1 MKYIKRCLLAVVV
14 LVALLLIALFIITTF
29 YKKEIAEVLVKHL
42 KTNFALTL
50 KAEDV
55 DVSLFENFPQ
65 ASVSLKDIS
74 IDNDLHPASVSLL
87 RAGKV
92 TVSFNLRKLVKK
104 QFEVKAVSIE
114 TATLNLVTNEDG
126 SKNFEFKKRDSLTA
140 SGPGLDFDIHKVSI
154 RQTEFSFTNKER
166 GQHIAFLL
174 ADNVL
179 KMKKHA
185 EGFDFGLKGNVKIAG
200 LLFNSS
206 KGAFLKET
214 DVLLDLEG
222 VLFKETKSCFIRDP
236 SFVEIEGMTYA
247 VNSFVRLGEEKS
259 LALKVSAKDL
269 SYQKG
274 VKLVNP
280 KIARILS
287 NFSIS
292 KPFDIDFLLFTKLG
306 QRQEPVVL
314 VKVNTAHNHVSIG
327 NSKVS
332 YDDVS
337 FNGLVLSLDSSMT
350 KGDPEQALVRFSG
363 IKGTIYEVPFTASVK
378 LHNFENPKVAI
389 DAALFIDAQKVKLKA
404 SEEFDLRGKCIAHL
418 SYSGAASK
426 INKKEFLSSDVKLR
440 ASLAFKDFSYKEK
453 HKPYVYV
460 VNGKAN
466 ITNSDMTF
474 NNLVLKTNGGSVSL
488 KGKVEQFTPYVLG
501 LGNGLKIN
509 LEAYTNEFNLNP
521 FMKAASGKDT
531 SRVAG
536 KSQAKTVKKID
547 DQSVFD
553 FNVSLRAKRML
564 IRKVVAEDVT
574 MNLAY
579 KNSLLNLRSVHM
591 NTCGG
596 KLKVSGTI
604 QNLET
609 VKATIAVDNI
619 NVTTLFEQFED
630 FGQQAIQSKHLRGK
644 ISLQANFNASLD
656 DKVEIVPSS
665 MLGEVTLKLREG
677 HLLEYDPLQNVSN
690 FIFHNRDFN
699 DITFSEINERFRLN
713 GYEMQIEELEVA
725 SNILNLFV
733 SGTYNFK
740 SHSNINLVIPWSNLK
755 RRGKHYIPKSS
766 GMTAD
771 ETKGLKL
778 NYSGQSKKMKLS
790 LGHK

>member
-14 LVALLLIALFIITTF
+14 LVALILTALFIITTF
-29 YKKEIAEVLVKHL
+29 YKKEIAEVLAEHL

-55 DVSLFENFPQ
+55 DVSLFENFPE

-74 IDNDLHPASVSLL
+74 IDNDLHPASEPLL

-92 TVSFNLRKLVKK
+92 TVSFNLRKLLKK

-114 TATLNLVTNEDG
+114 TATINLVTNDDG
-126 SKNFEFKKRDSLTA
+126 SKNFEFKKRDSLAAT
-140 SGPGLDFDIHKVSI
+140 GPGLDFDIHKVSI

-174 ADNVL
+174 ADDVL

-185 EGFDFGLKGNVKIAG
+185 EGFDFGLKGTVKVAG
-200 LLFNSS
+200 LLFKPS

-214 DVLLDLEG
+214 DALLNLEG
-222 VLFKETKSCFIRDP
+222 VLFKDTKSCFIHDP
-236 SFVEIEGMTYA
+236 SFVEIEGTKYA
-247 VNSFVRLGEEKS
+247 LNSFIRLGEEKS

-269 SYQKG
+269 SYEKG

-280 KIARILS
+280 KIAKILS
-287 NFSIS
+287 NFTIS
-292 KPFDIDFLLFTKLG
+292 KPFDIDFLLLTQLG
-306 QRQEPVVL
+306 QRQEPVVM
-314 VKVNTAHNHVSIG
+314 VKMNSAHNHVSIG
-327 NSKVS
+327 NSKIS

-337 FNGLVLSLDSSMT
+337 FKGLVLSLDSSMT
-350 KGDPEQALVRFSG
+350 KGDSEQAVVRFSG
-363 IKGTIYEVPFTASVK
+363 IKGTIYEVPFRASVK
-378 LHNFENPKVAI
+378 LLNFENPHVAI
-389 DAALFIDAQKVKLKA
+389 NASLFIDAQKVKLKA
-404 SEEFDLRGKCIAHL
+404 AEEFDLRGKCIAKL
-418 SYSGAASK
+418 SYSGAAAK
-426 INKKEFLSSDVKLR
+426 INKNEFLSKDVKLR

-453 HKPYVYV
+453 GKPYVYV
-460 VNGKAN
+460 INGKAN
-466 ITNSDMTF
+466 IVNSDMAF
-474 NNLVLKTNGGSVSL
+474 NNLVLRTNGGQVSL
-488 KGKVEQFTPYVLG
+488 KGKVEQFTPYALG
-501 LGNGLKIN
+501 LGNSLKIN
-509 LEAYTNEFNLNP
+509 LEAYTTEFNLNP
-521 FMKAASGKDT
+521 FMRSSSGKDT
-531 SRVAG
+531 DPVAG
-536 KSQAKTVKKID
+536 KAQAKAVKKID

-553 FNVSLRAKRML
+553 FNVSFRAKRML

-579 KNSLLNLRSVHM
+579 KNSLLNLRHVHM

-596 KLKVSGTI
+596 SLSINGTI
-604 QNLET
+604 QDLET
-609 VKATIAVDNI
+609 VKANIAVDNI
-619 NVTTLFEQFED
+619 NVTTLFEQFEN
-630 FGQQAIQSKHLRGK
+630 FGQQAIQSKHLRGR
-644 ISLQANFNASLD
+644 ISLHANFNARLD
-656 DKVEIVPSS
+656 EKIEIIPSS
-665 MLGEVTLKLREG
+665 MLGDVRLKLREG
-677 HLLEYDPLQNVSN
+677 HLMEYEPLQNVSN

-713 GYEMQIEELEVA
+713 GYEMQIEELEIA

-740 SHSNINLVIPWSNLK
+740 SQSNINLVIPWSNLK

-771 ETKGLKL
+771 EAKGLKL
-778 NYSGQSKKMKLS
+778 NYSGESKKMKLS

>member
-1 MKYIKRCLLAVVV
+1 MLAVVV
-14 LVALLLIALFIITTF
+14 LVALLLTALFVITTF
-29 YKKEIAEVLVKHL
+29 YKKEIAEVLAKHL

-50 KAEDV
+50 KAADV

-74 IDNDLHPASVSLL
+74 IDNDLHPASEPLL

-92 TVSFNLRKLVKK
+92 TVSFSLRKLVKK

-114 TATLNLVTNEDG
+114 TATINLVTNEDG
-126 SKNFEFKKRDSLTA
+126 SKNFEFKKRDSLA
-140 SGPGLDFDIHKVSI
+140 AAGPGLDFDIHKVSI
-154 RQTEFSFTNKER
+154 SQTEFSFTNKER

-174 ADNVL
+174 EDHVL

-185 EGFDFGLKGNVKIAG
+185 EGFDFRLKGMVKIAG
-200 LLFNSS
+200 LLFKPS
-206 KGAFLKET
+206 KGAFLKNT
-214 DVLLDLEG
+214 GALLDLEG
-222 VLFKETKSCFIRDP
+222 VLFTETRSCFIRNP
-236 SFVEIEGMTYA
+236 SSVEIEGMTYA
-247 VNSFVRLGEEKS
+247 VNSFIRLGEEKS

-269 SYQKG
+269 DYQKG
-274 VKLVNP
+274 LKLVNP
-280 KIARILS
+280 KIAKSLS

-292 KPFDIDFLLFTKLG
+292 KPFDIDFLLLTQLG
-306 QRQEPVVL
+306 QRQEPVVM
-314 VKVNTAHNHVSIG
+314 VKMNSAHNHVSIG
-327 NSKVS
+327 NSKIS

-337 FNGLVLSLDSSMT
+337 FKGLVLSLDSSMT
-350 KGDPEQALVRFSG
+350 KGNTEQGVLRFSG
-363 IKGTIYEVPFTASVK
+363 IKGTVYEVPFTASVK
-378 LHNFENPKVAI
+378 LLNFENPAVTINAS
-389 DAALFIDAQKVKLKA
+389 LFIDAQKVKLKA
-404 SEEFDLRGKCIAHL
+404 SEEFDLRGKCIAKL
-418 SYSGAASK
+418 SYSGPVGK
-426 INKKEFLSSDVKLR
+426 INKNEFLSKDVKLR
-440 ASLAFKDFSYKEK
+440 ASLAFKEFSYKEK
-453 HKPYVYV
+453 GKPYVYV
-460 VNGKAN
+460 INGKASMV
-466 ITNSDMTF
+466 NSDMTF
-474 NNLVLKTNGGSVSL
+474 NNLVLRTNGGHVSL

-501 LGNGLKIN
+501 LGNNLKIN
-509 LEAYTNEFNLNP
+509 LEAYTNEFDLNP
-521 FMKAASGKDT
+521 FMKAATAKDT
-531 SRVAG
+531 SRLAG
-536 KSQAKTVKKID
+536 KSQAKAVKKID

-596 KLKVSGTI
+596 SLNINGTI

-609 VKATIAVDNI
+609 VKANIAVDNI
-619 NVTTLFEQFED
+619 NVTTLFEQFEN

-644 ISLQANFNASLD
+644 ISLHANFNARLD
-656 DKVEIVPSS
+656 EKIEIIPSS
-665 MLGEVTLKLREG
+665 MSGDVRLKLREG
-677 HLLEYDPLQNVSN
+677 HLLEYEPLQNVSS

-725 SNILNLFV
+725 SNVLNLFV

-740 SHSNINLVIPWSNLK
+740 SNSNINLVIPWSNLK

-778 NYSGQSKKMKLS
+778 NYSGESKKMKLS